1 MSMTGLDVKSV
12 KAISGLEKGGLF
24 VILVL
29 VLVMGYQIF
38 LKSKEQDDK
47 LIISQLAAISQQQ
60 ITLQQSLTN
69 MHTAVAD
76 NTDATKDVMRKIE
89 TIENTMV
96 QFVYVDSTHL
106 MLRAP
111 AAQGGAAIKIQLKE
125 QK

>member
-1 MSMTGLDVKSV
+1 MTGLDVKSV
-12 KAISGLEKGGLF
+12 KTISGLEKGGLF

-60 ITLQQSLTN
+60 VTLQQSLTN
-69 MHTAVAD
+69 MYTAVAN
-76 NTDATKDVMRKIE
+76 NTDATKNVMRKIE

-96 QFVYVDSTHL
+96 QFVYVDNTHL

>member
-69 MHTAVAD
+69 MHTAVTD
-76 NTDATKDVMRKIE
+76 NTDATKNVMRKIE

-106 MLRAP
+106 MLRAT
-111 AAQGGAAIKIQLKE
+111 AAQGGTAIKIQLKE

>member
-1 MSMTGLDVKSV
+1 MTDLDVKSV

-76 NTDATKDVMRKIE
+76 NTDATKNVMRKIE

-111 AAQGGAAIKIQLKE
+111 ATQGGAAIKIQLEE

>member
-1 MSMTGLDVKSV
+1 MTDLDVKSV

-60 ITLQQSLTN
+60 VTLQQSLTN

-76 NTDATKDVMRKIE
+76 NTV
-89 TIENTMV
+89 
-96 QFVYVDSTHL
+96 
-106 MLRAP
+106 
-111 AAQGGAAIKIQLKE
+111 
-125 QK
+125 